1 MKIRKILLIL
11 VPVTLVFT
19 GFYLKS
25 QDSGKSSLL
34 PSILQNLEIYHY
46 NPPKIDDDFSKKVFD
61 EFLSVLDANKR
72 FFTQE
77 DIEKISTYKNK
88 IDDLAKN
95 GDYEFY
101 DKTMEIY
108 ESRINQNQ
116 KWFREILSTTLE
128 FNSNEVFN
136 YDDKQPWAKNETE
149 LKDRLTKF
157 LKYNVMTRL
166 ATNLETQEN
175 AKLNNDTTVKIL
187 PYDTLESHARKSV
200 LKTQEDF
207 VARWKKTQESEKKSY
222 YINAVTSVFDPH
234 TNYFPPADKE
244 NFDISISG
252 RLEGIGASLQEKD
265 GYIKVVRI
273 VPGSPSAL
281 QGELKEGDII
291 LKVAQGD
298 KDPVDVVNMPMDDAI
313 KMIRGPKGTEVRLT
327 VRKPDGSTKVIKIIR
342 DVVILDETFAKSVMV
357 EDNDHKKTGYIYLP
371 SFYTDINGE
380 GGRTSWTDVRNEIRK
395 LKANGA
401 QSIIFDLRNNGG
413 GSLQD
418 VVYMSGLF
426 VEQGPIVQVKTRG
439 EKPEMLEDYDPSVE
453 WDGPLVVMVNEF
465 SASASEILAAAMQDY
480 KRAVIVGSKQ
490 TFGKGTVQRFI
501 DLNDKIRNKEASD
514 YGSVKI
520 TIQKFY
526 RINGGAT
533 QLKGVESDIEFPDNF
548 TYLKTGES
556 EQDFPMI
563 WDKIS
568 PAKYITYSKYYEN
581 LSKVKSKS
589 AERMKANET
598 FRLIDENAKRIKKE
612 DDKKSIVLN
621 LKAFMIEEKSKK
633 EQSKK
638 LENSFKE
645 IQDLL
650 ISTLNEDKKEFD
662 KDKGKMDRAK
672 DWYKTLKKDIYLYEA
687 LQIAEEL

>member
-1 MKIRKILLIL
+1 MKIRNFLLII
-11 VPVTLVFT
+11 VPVSLIFT
-19 GFYLKS
+19 GFYIKN
-25 QDSGKSSLL
+25 QDSVKSSLL
-34 PSILQNLEIYHY
+34 PSILQNLEMYHY

-61 EFLSVLDANKR
+61 EFITVLDANKR

-77 DIEKISTYKNK
+77 DIEKISIYKTK
-88 IDDLAKN
+88 IDDFAKN

-108 ESRINQNQ
+108 ENRINQNQ
-116 KWFREILSTTLE
+116 KWYREILSNPMD
-128 FNSNEVFN
+128 FNSNEIFN
-136 YDDKQPWAKNETE
+136 YDDKQPFAKNETE

-157 LKYNVMTRL
+157 LKYNVMTKL
-166 ATNLETQEN
+166 ALSLETQEN
-175 AKLNNDTTVKIL
+175 AKQNKDTSVKIL
-187 PYDTLESHARKSV
+187 LYDTLELQARKSV

-207 VARWKKTQESEKKSY
+207 VARWKKTKENEKKSY

-291 LKVAQGD
+291 LKVAQGN
-298 KDPVDVVNMPMDDAI
+298 KEPVDVVNMPMDDAI

-327 VRKPDGSTKVIKIIR
+327 VKKPDGSTKVIKIIR
-342 DVVILDETFAKSVMV
+342 DVVILDETFAKSVII
-357 EDNDHKKTGYIYLP
+357 EDNDHKKVGYIFLP
-371 SFYTDINGE
+371 SFYTDINGG

-395 LKANGA
+395 LKNNGA
-401 QSIIFDLRNNGG
+401 SSIIFDLRNNGG

-426 VEQGPIVQVKTRG
+426 VENGPIVQVKTRG
-439 EKPEMLEDYDPSVE
+439 EDPEVLEDYDPSLE

-480 KRAVIVGSKQ
+480 KRAIIVGSRQ

-501 DLNDKIRNKEASD
+501 DLSDKIRTKEASD

-568 PAKYITYSKYYEN
+568 PAKYITYSKYYHN

-589 AERMKANET
+589 AARTKENET
-598 FRLIDENAKRIKKE
+598 FKLIEENAKRIKKE
-612 DDKKSIVLN
+612 DDKKFTILN
-621 LKAFMIEEKSKK
+621 LKSYMAEEKLKK

-638 LENSFKE
+638 LESSFKE
-645 IQDLL
+645 IQGFS
-650 ISTLNEDKKEFD
+650 ISTLSEDKQEME
-662 KDKGKMDRAK
+662 KDKGKMDRAN
-672 DWYKTLKKDIYLYEA
+672 DWYKSLRKDVYLYET

>member
-1 MKIRKILLIL
+1 MKAKKLLLIL
-11 VPVTLVFT
+11 VPVTLLAT
-19 GFYLKS
+19 GFYFKS
-25 QDSGKSSLL
+25 QESGKSFLL
-34 PSILQNLEIYHY
+34 PSILKSLEAYHY
-46 NPPKIDDDFSKKVFD
+46 NPPKIDDEFSKKVFD
-61 EFLSVLDANKR
+61 EFLGVLDANKR
-72 FFTQE
+72 FFTKE
-77 DIEKISTYKNK
+77 DIEKLSIYKTK
-88 IDDLAKN
+88 IDDFAQTGN
-95 GDYEFY
+95 DEFF

-108 ESRINQNQ
+108 EARINQNQ
-116 KWFREILSTTLE
+116 LWFRDILSAPFD
-128 FNSNEVFN
+128 FNTNETF
-136 YDDKQPWAKNETE
+136 YFDDKQPWAKNDTE
-149 LKDRLTKF
+149 LKDRLKKY

-166 ATNLETQEN
+166 AGNLEIQETATQN
-175 AKLNNDTTVKIL
+175 KDTSVKIL
-187 PYDTLESHARKSV
+187 SYDTLELQARKNV

-207 VARWKKTQESEKKSY
+207 IARWKKIKESEKLSY
-222 YINAVTSVFDPH
+222 YINSVTSIFDPH

-291 LKVAQGD
+291 IKVAQGA
-298 KDPVDVVNMPMDDAI
+298 KEPVDVVNMPLDDAI

-327 VRKPDGSTKVIKIIR
+327 VKKPDGSTKVIKIIR
-342 DVVILDETFAKSVMV
+342 DVVVLDETFAKSVMI

-380 GGRTSWTDVRNEIRK
+380 GGRTCWTDVRTELRK
-395 LKANGA
+395 LKNNGA
-401 QSIIFDLRNNGG
+401 EKIIFDLRNNGG

-426 VEQGPIVQVKTRG
+426 IEQGPIVQVKTRG
-439 EKPEMLEDYDPSVE
+439 ETPEMLEDYDPSVE
-453 WDGPLVVMVNEF
+453 WGGPLVIMVNEF
-465 SASASEILAAAMQDY
+465 SASASEIFAAAMQDY
-480 KRAVIVGSKQ
+480 KRAVVIGSRQ

-501 DLNDKIRNKEASD
+501 DLNDKIRSKQASE

-533 QLKGVESDIEFPDNF
+533 QLKGVESDIELPDNF

-556 EQDFPMI
+556 EQDYPMI

-568 PAKYITYSKYYEN
+568 PAKYITYSKYYQN
-581 LSKVKSKS
+581 LSKAKSRS
-589 AERMKANET
+589 ASRLKDNET
-598 FRLIDENAKRIKKE
+598 FKLIEENAKRIKSE
-612 DDKKSIVLN
+612 DEKKSIVLN
-621 LKAFMIEEKSKK
+621 LKSYMVEEKLKK

-638 LENSFKE
+638 LDNSFKE
-645 IQDLL
+645 IQELVISSL
-650 ISTLNEDKKEFD
+650 IEDRVELD

-672 DWYKTLKKDIYLYEA
+672 DWYKNLKKDAYLFEA
-687 LQIAEEL
+687 LQIAEDL